1 MEDQEE
7 GKRSYYIRWGD
18 SEVRVLE
25 RGEEFSR
32 CRHIRT
38 GYEMTILTKYLFSGE
53 EITGC
58 NDSTDYVLPVRKGDI
73 LRIVE
78 RTSRGVL
85 AKRDGVSGW
94 YYGNLSVL
102 K

>member
-1 MEDQEE
+1 MVQ
-7 GKRSYYIRWGD
+7 
-18 SEVRVLE
+18 VLQ

-32 CRHIRT
+32 CRHVRT
-38 GYEMTILTKYLFSGE
+38 GYEMDILTKYLFRPE
-53 EITGC
+53 EETDC
-58 NDSTDYVLPVRKGDI
+58 NDSTDYVLPVRAGDS

-94 YYGNLSVL
+94 YFGKLG
-102 K
+102 